1 MIPSKFDATPL
12 LRLWVR
18 RRLRRL
24 SATDP
29 AAVQQ
34 AELLKLV
41 RTAAQ
46 TRFGR
51 AHGFAHIRSVAD
63 FQAAVPVRDY
73 NAFRD
78 DIWGSAFPQIA
89 DIGWPGAVR
98 WFALTSGT
106 TRDVTKYIPVTGAMI
121 RSNRRAVL
129 DMLAHHLAARPD
141 SRVLGG
147 RSFILGGSTDLKPLA
162 PSILAGDLSGIAAA
176 TVPAYAQRLTWPPKK
191 LALEAD
197 WERKIELLAQ
207 GSVDRDIRSI
217 SGTPSWLL
225 LLFERLAEL
234 RPAAE
239 CDLTRIW
246 PNLELVIHGGVRFD
260 PYKPQFDRWL
270 RGRPVDYREVY
281 AASEGFVASSDR
293 EFGAGLRLNLDTGL
307 FYEFVPVEELDAVRP
322 VRHWIGT
329 VETGVNYALLL
340 STCAGLWGWLLG
352 DTVRFVERNP
362 PRFLITGRTGATMS
376 AFGEHLT
383 GEEIDRA
390 ISRAAAAAGL
400 AVADYAMGAV
410 FPSRDEPLGRHR
422 YVIEFAGGL
431 PATAEIDRIAAAI
444 DAVLAAGNEDYAAHR
459 SGGFGLR
466 APGVSAVPPGFFA
479 AWMKR
484 RGKLGGQ
491 HKVPRVINDPVLFV
505 GLLDA
510 LDAAVQ
516 ETGDGD

>member
-1 MIPSKFDATPL
+1 MAIATPV
-12 LRLWVR
+12 LRLWAR

-24 SATDP
+24 SAMDP

-41 RTAAQ
+41 RAAEQ

-51 AHGFAHIRSVAD
+51 EHGFAHIRTVAD

-73 NAFRD
+73 DAFRD
-78 DIWGSAFPQIA
+78 EVWGDAFPQLA
-89 DIGWPGAVR
+89 DIGWPGPVP

-106 TRDVTKYIPVTGAMI
+106 TRDVTKYIPVTKAMI
-121 RSNRRAVL
+121 RSNKRAAL
-129 DMLAHHLAARPD
+129 DTVAHHLAVRPD
-141 SRVLGG
+141 SRVAGG
-147 RSFILGGSTDLKPLA
+147 RNFILGGSTDLKPLA
-162 PSILAGDLSGIAAA
+162 PGILAGDLSGVAAA
-176 TVPAYAQRLTWPPKK
+176 TVPSWAQFLTWPPKE
-191 LALEAD
+191 LALEPD
-197 WERKIELLAQ
+197 WERKIDRLAR
-207 GSVDRDIRSI
+207 GSLDRDIRSV

-225 LLFERLAEL
+225 LLFERLADL
-234 RPAAE
+234 RPPAE
-239 CDLTRIW
+239 RDLTRIW

-260 PYKPQFDRWL
+260 PYKPQFDDWL
-270 RGRPVDYREVY
+270 RGGPVDYREAY

-293 EFGAGLRLNLDTGL
+293 GFGEGLRLNLDTGL
-307 FYEFVPVEELDAVRP
+307 FYEFIPVEELEAARP

-329 VETGVNYALLL
+329 VETGVNYALVL

-352 DTVRFVERNP
+352 DTVRFTGRDP
-362 PRFLITGRTGATMS
+362 PRLLVTGRTGATMS

-390 ISRAAAAAGL
+390 VSRAAADAGL
-400 AVADYAMGAV
+400 SVADYAMGAV
-410 FPSRDEPLGRHR
+410 FPTAEQPLGGHR
-422 YVIEFAGGL
+422 YVVEFAGAQPQAGS
-431 PATAEIDRIAAAI
+431 IDRFGAAL
-444 DAVLAAGNEDYAAHR
+444 DADLAAGNEDYAAHR

-466 APGVSAVPPGFFA
+466 APEIFAARPGFFA

-491 HKVPRVINDPVLFV
+491 HKVPRVINDTGLFN

-510 LDAAVQ
+510 LDAAAQ
-516 ETGDGD
+516 KTADGN